1 MRFKHN
7 TQLSSE
13 KIILPPVLPQVSNML
28 KHRLELQSLAHQ
40 ARTFQHESQVTNMWC
55 QSDVMEMSVWY
66 VTDDMYSS
74 EQRFAEMLKCHM
86 LSVSQAA
93 GLMITLHA
101 QQLLQTH
108 AMKGCNQYNNTNIAY
123 IIRINTHVV
132 LINKC
137 FYLPSEYKYK
147 SLYNNILFVSHS
159 LQLN

>member
-40 ARTFQHESQVTNMWC
+40 ARTA
-55 QSDVMEMSVWY
+55 SDMMEMSVWY

>member
-1 MRFKHN
+1 
-7 TQLSSE
+7 
-13 KIILPPVLPQVSNML
+13 
-28 KHRLELQSLAHQ
+28 
-40 ARTFQHESQVTNMWC
+40 
-55 QSDVMEMSVWY
+55 MEMSVCY